1 MTIGEKLLNLTAEYN
16 AAVAHKE
23 YMKAETGD
31 DRVSVGR
38 EPSAIAA
45 DYEAALR
52 ELLAPAT

>member
-16 AAVAHKE
+16 AAVAHKA
-23 YMKAETGD
+23 YMLAETGSD
-31 DRVSVGR
+31 SVSMGR

-52 ELLAPAT
+52 DLLS